1 MLSITLDRLSKT
13 AVAGAFV
20 ALTSLSPAVA
30 GEVTNLGPVGPHA
43 PILTSVGANRVIA
56 FYEPGSNQCALNAVI
71 WDKTKADSDTTSARI
86 RISLE
91 PGQMVHIDSAEN
103 ESLNLQCGRNADSLS
118 LVDTDDAV
126 AFGITMQPAQPLK
139 ASTSGF

>member
-1 MLSITLDRLSKT
+1 MLSITLYQLSKT
-13 AVAGAFV
+13 AAAGAFI
-20 ALTSLSPAVA
+20 ALTTLSSAVA
-30 GEVTNLGPVGPHA
+30 GEVNNLGPVGPHV
-43 PILTSVGANRVIA
+43 PILTSVGATRVIA

-71 WDKTKADSDTTSARI
+71 WDKTNSDTTPARI

-91 PGQMVHIDSAEN
+91 PGQIVHIDSPEN

-118 LVDTDDAV
+118 LVNTDDAV

-139 ASTSGF
+139 ASASGF